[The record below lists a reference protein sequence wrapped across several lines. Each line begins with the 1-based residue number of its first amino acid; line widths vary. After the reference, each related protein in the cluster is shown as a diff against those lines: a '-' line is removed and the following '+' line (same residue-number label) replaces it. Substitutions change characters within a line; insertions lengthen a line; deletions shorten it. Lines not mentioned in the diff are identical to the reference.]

1 MAIISN
7 AVTMTDAGAFSV
19 SLGSM
24 THIKTITLSSAAATV
39 SFVHGSSSVVLDSTF
54 PVYRFDFINCHPA
67 SAYNDFMFN
76 VSIDSGSNYNV
87 VKTSNFFSAI
97 GPGVAAIEYGAGSD
111 SAQEAG
117 KINLTDNTGSGNT
130 QSLSG
135 SMFVFEPS
143 STTFVKHFISRVSS
157 YEESTPID
165 TFMGGYANTTSAVN
179 AFQFSFRDQNV
190 EAGTIKLYGI
200 KDS

>member
-7 AVTMTDAGAFSV
+7 AVTIADAGAFSV
-19 SLGSM
+19 GLGSM

-67 SAYNDFMFN
+67 ASYNDFMFN

-87 VKTSNFFSAI
+87 AKTSNFFSAI
-97 GPGVAAIEYGAGSD
+97 NPHAIEYGAGSD
-111 SAQEAG
+111 SAQETA
-117 KINLTDNTGSGNT
+117 KINITDNTGSGDT

-143 STTFVKHFISRVSS
+143 NTSFVKHFISRVSS
-157 YEESTPID
+157 YEVSTPID

>member
-7 AVTMTDAGAFSV
+7 AVTIADAGAFSV
-19 SLGSM
+19 GLGSM

-39 SFVHGSSSVVLDSTF
+39 SFVHGSSSVVLDSTY
-54 PVYRFDFINCHPA
+54 PIYRFDFINCHPA
-67 SAYNDFMFN
+67 AAYNDFMFN

-87 VKTSNFFSAI
+87 AKTSNYFSAI
-97 GPGVAAIEYGAGSD
+97 NPHAIEYGAGSD
-111 SAQEAG
+111 SAQETA
-117 KINLTDNTGSGNT
+117 KINITDNTGSGDT

-143 STTFVKHFISRVSS
+143 NTSFVKHFISRVSS
-157 YEESTPID
+157 YEVSTPID

-179 AFQFSFRDQNV
+179 AFQFSFRDQNI

>member
-1 MAIISN
+1 MECLDPES
-7 AVTMTDAGAFSV
+7 AVCFLFS
-19 SLGSM
+19 
-24 THIKTITLSSAAATV
+24 KTK
-39 SFVHGSSSVVLDSTF
+39 
-54 PVYRFDFINCHPA
+54 
-67 SAYNDFMFN
+67 DFMFN

>member
-1 MAIISN
+1 
-7 AVTMTDAGAFSV
+7 V

-87 VKTSNFFSAI
+87 SKTSSFFSAI
-97 GPGVAAIEYGAGSD
+97 NFGGSGGAIEYGAGND
-111 SAQEAG
+111 SHGETG
-117 KINLTDNTGSGNT
+117 KINITDNTGADATETVGGHLN
-130 QSLSG
+130 
-135 SMFVFEPS
+135 FFNPS
-143 STTFVKHFISRVSS
+143 NTTFVKHFSTEISNH
-157 YEESTPID
+157 EDGTPINC
-165 TFMGGYANTTSAVN
+165 FMAGYANTTSAVN
-179 AFQFSFRDQNV
+179 AVQFSFRDRAI
-190 EAGTIKLYGI
+190 EAGKIKLYGVLG
-200 KDS
+200 S